1 MLVIGAELVAG
12 RIPDIM
18 LVIRTSPLSAAAMVV
33 TFAATTQFPLQDAI
47 LLGAVLSLLL
57 YCVKAA
63 QQADLMALEP
73 TESGGWR
80 ITDVPPSAP
89 SGEITV
95 IFYNGVGLFAEV
107 PRLDERWPDLSQT
120 RRAVLIVS
128 LRTLPDVPSSTVIK
142 ALEKRIRILAT
153 NESKVMI
160 AGVTP
165 EVARVFNRSGLT
177 RLIGADNVILA
188 TDEVF
193 GALNTAV
200 SGARQW
206 IADHADHAS

>member
-1 MLVIGAELVAG
+1 
-12 RIPDIM
+12 
-18 LVIRTSPLSAAAMVV
+18 
-33 TFAATTQFPLQDAI
+33 
-47 LLGAVLSLLL
+47 
-57 YCVKAA
+57 
-63 QQADLMALEP
+63 
-73 TESGGWR
+73 
-80 ITDVPPSAP
+80 
-89 SGEITV
+89 
-95 IFYNGVGLFAEV
+95 
-107 PRLDERWPDLSQT
+107 
-120 RRAVLIVS
+120 
-128 LRTLPDVPSSTVIK
+128 
-142 ALEKRIRILAT
+142 
-153 NESKVMI
+153 MI